1 MLAFPFHHGGS
12 SHYRHLLEIGVPIR
26 PWPHKDAA
34 LELMGAVG
42 RELRARDHQ
51 LEFYQENMLRQE
63 TGHSNWQHGETY
75 VVAGRQKA
83 LAYALSNAEHGGE
96 LLNECAILLR
106 KLAQFDPAAASSL
119 PERFPEL
126 VPMLE
131 GGGRPLIVTIEGVR
145 VEDLQLEAEREY
157 GAAGLIEKIVNDLDN
172 PIAMT
177 VWGQIG
183 FRLRPGAGVVV
194 AVDEV
199 QVEPAS

>member
-12 SHYRHLLEIGVPIR
+12 SHYRHLLEIGAPIR

-34 LELMGAVG
+34 LELLGAVG

-75 VVAGRQKA
+75 VVAGREKA

-106 KLAQFDPAAASSL
+106 ELAQLDPVAASSL

-131 GGGRPLIVTIEGVR
+131 GGGRPLIVTIKGVR

-157 GAAGLIEKIVNDLDN
+157 GAAGLVEKIVNDSDN

-183 FRLRPGAGVVV
+183 FRLRPRAGVVA
-194 AVDEV
+194 AVEEV
-199 QVEPAS
+199 